1 MYRQDAL
8 YAALLALADAFE
20 REAAA
25 AAAPP
30 PTAVD
35 ADCELG
41 AAVLADDLTL
51 LRAAL
56 ERCAATASGGA
67 LEAAR
72 AARDRLAKRE
82 KKPRRARRR
91 RWLPP
96 SAQRAGRGAPI
107 GRGRRVLIRRFR
119 AVHPSMRCTY
129 VKNKAGLTGQ
139 TVPGRRIPGHWPYPG
154 PEELAETEPCVPGLI
169 DVPFFVSFNT
179 PHERVLW
186 PSSAGMAAPTLA
198 CRGFGLPALLLG
210 LAAGGGNG
218 QTCAFSAAK
227 RVERHGLNE
236 TSRYGDRDDGR
247 K

>member
-129 VKNKAGLTGQ
+129 VKNKTR
-139 TVPGRRIPGHWPYPG
+139 P
-154 PEELAETEPCVPGLI
+154 
-169 DVPFFVSFNT
+169 D
-179 PHERVLW
+179 
-186 PSSAGMAAPTLA
+186 
-198 CRGFGLPALLLG
+198 
-210 LAAGGGNG
+210 
-218 QTCAFSAAK
+218 
-227 RVERHGLNE
+227 
-236 TSRYGDRDDGR
+236 
-247 K
+247 

>member
-1 MYRQDAL
+1 VARLSAFRYAMYRQDAL

-25 AAAPP
+25 AAAAP

-72 AARDRLAKRE
+72 VRRVTGLRSAKR
-82 KKPRRARRR
+82 KPRRARRR

-96 SAQRAGRGAPI
+96 SAQRAGLGAPI
-107 GRGRRVLIRRFR
+107 GRGRRVLSRRFR
-119 AVHPSMRCTY
+119 AVHPSVRCT
-129 VKNKAGLTGQ
+129 
-139 TVPGRRIPGHWPYPG
+139 
-154 PEELAETEPCVPGLI
+154 
-169 DVPFFVSFNT
+169 
-179 PHERVLW
+179 
-186 PSSAGMAAPTLA
+186 
-198 CRGFGLPALLLG
+198 
-210 LAAGGGNG
+210 
-218 QTCAFSAAK
+218 
-227 RVERHGLNE
+227 
-236 TSRYGDRDDGR
+236 TS
-247 K
+247 